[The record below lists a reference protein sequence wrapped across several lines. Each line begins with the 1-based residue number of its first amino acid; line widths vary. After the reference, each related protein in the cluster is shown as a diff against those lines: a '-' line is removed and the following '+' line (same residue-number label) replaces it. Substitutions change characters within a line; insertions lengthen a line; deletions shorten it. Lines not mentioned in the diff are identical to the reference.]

1 MRIFLIKD
9 IILINIKM
17 EEKKIID
24 LPWVEKYRPSDLST
38 IISHTNI
45 LSTLKKLISID
56 KLPHLIFYGPP
67 GTGKTTTI
75 LACAKKIYGE
85 NYKSIILELNGSDER
100 GISVV
105 REHIKDFSNTQ
116 FMLSQIMNIK
126 CKYKLVILDEA
137 DSMTIDAQFAL
148 RRVIENCSQN
158 TRFCIICNY
167 LTKIIP
173 GIQSRCTILKFT
185 PIHIEE
191 HNKYI
196 KNIINLENI
205 NITEDCVNNII
216 TISEGDM
223 RKSINI
229 LQSLYLINSNNMITT
244 EKLYQT
250 IGYLEPEKSL
260 EMINYLFEDKSL
272 NEIYDTVLKFKE
284 ENNLSI
290 NDIIKELSN
299 FLLKNNNISTSK
311 LIKIFDKLAQ
321 IEVYL
326 TNNVNQDIQLC
337 AIISSLK

>member
-1 MRIFLIKD
+1 MQ
-9 IILINIKM
+9 NYT
-17 EEKKIID
+17 D
-24 LPWVEKYRPSDLST
+24 LPWVEKYRPSDLNG
-38 IISHTNI
+38 IISHTHI
-45 LSTLKKLISID
+45 LNTLKNLIKNN

-105 REHIKDFSNTQ
+105 REHIKDFSNTHI
-116 FMLSQIMNIK
+116 MLSQIMNIN

-148 RRVIENCSQN
+148 RRVIENCSKN

-173 GIQSRCTILKFT
+173 GIQSRCAVLKFT
-185 PIHIEE
+185 PIQFDDHY
-191 HNKYI
+191 KYMN
-196 KNIINLENI
+196 NIINLENI
-205 NITEDCVNNII
+205 NITEDCINNII
-216 TISEGDM
+216 KISEGDM

-229 LQSLYLINSNNMITT
+229 LQSLYLINSKNVIIT
-244 EKLYQT
+244 KDLYQM
-250 IGYLEPEKSL
+250 IGYLEPEKSI
-260 EMINYLFEDKSL
+260 EMMNYLFEEKSL
-272 NEIYDTVLKFKE
+272 NEIYNTILKFKE

-290 NDIIKELSN
+290 NDIIKELSH
-299 FLLKNNNISTSK
+299 FILKSKIIPTSK
-311 LIKIFDKLAQ
+311 LIEIFDKLAQ

-326 TNNVNQDIQLC
+326 TNNVNQDVQLC
-337 AIISSLK
+337 AIISALK

>member
-1 MRIFLIKD
+1 MQ
-9 IILINIKM
+9 NYT
-17 EEKKIID
+17 D
-24 LPWVEKYRPSDLST
+24 LPWVEKYRPNDLNG

-45 LSTLKKLISID
+45 LNTLQNLINNN

-75 LACAKKIYGE
+75 LACAKQIYGE

-116 FMLSQIMNIK
+116 IMLSHIMNIN

-148 RRVIENCSQN
+148 RRVIENCSKN

-173 GIQSRCTILKFT
+173 GIQSRCAVLKFT
-185 PIHIEE
+185 PIQFDDH
-191 HNKYI
+191 HKYI
-196 KNIINLENI
+196 NNIINLEKI
-205 NITEDCVNNII
+205 NITEDCIHNII
-216 TISEGDM
+216 KISEGDM

-229 LQSLYLINSNNMITT
+229 LQSLYLINSNNIIIT
-244 EKLYQT
+244 KDLYQM
-250 IGYLEPEKSL
+250 IGYLEPEKSIQ
-260 EMINYLFEDKSL
+260 MMNYLFEEKSL
-272 NEIYDTVLKFKE
+272 NEIYNTILKFKE

-290 NDIIKELSN
+290 NDIIKELSH
-299 FLLKNNNISTSK
+299 FLLKSTNIPTSK
-311 LIKIFDKLAQ
+311 LIEIFDKLAK

-337 AIISSLK
+337 AIISALK